1 MALYRHSCVTN
12 QASGVVRDTTNTE
25 HFAGV
30 PMKPF
35 LDDSDVNIDDVAGL
49 QDFPVTRNTMTDHM
63 INGGAYRFGKSV
75 VVERRRNGSLVVN
88 DVIMAQ
94 SVQFAGADSGLHI
107 GPIIS
112 STSAASRPATR
123 IFSISSGFLMWML
136 MIVVMP
142 MRCSEALYNQLCRP
156 EQRCRQACQIVSLAS
171 RLGNSSPQ
179 SLPDKAI
186 YGIKRRA

>member
-1 MALYRHSCVTN
+1 
-12 QASGVVRDTTNTE
+12 
-25 HFAGV
+25 
-30 PMKPF
+30 MKPF

-94 SVQFAGADSGLHI
+94 SVQFAGADSGLHM

-136 MIVVMP
+136 MIVGNADEMLRYRYSKSAVSA
-142 MRCSEALYNQLCRP
+142 RTALP
-156 EQRCRQACQIVSLAS
+156 PKACQIAESGLQAVEFLSLKPS
-171 RLGNSSPQ
+171 R
-179 SLPDKAI
+179 
-186 YGIKRRA
+186 

>member
-1 MALYRHSCVTN
+1 
-12 QASGVVRDTTNTE
+12 
-25 HFAGV
+25 
-30 PMKPF
+30 MKPF

-107 GPIIS
+107 GPDHLQHLS
-112 STSAASRPATR
+112 SQSAGNTHLFDFVWVLDVDAHDSR
-123 IFSISSGFLMWML
+123 
-136 MIVVMP
+136 
-142 MRCSEALYNQLCRP
+142 
-156 EQRCRQACQIVSLAS
+156 
-171 RLGNSSPQ
+171 
-179 SLPDKAI
+179 
-186 YGIKRRA
+186 